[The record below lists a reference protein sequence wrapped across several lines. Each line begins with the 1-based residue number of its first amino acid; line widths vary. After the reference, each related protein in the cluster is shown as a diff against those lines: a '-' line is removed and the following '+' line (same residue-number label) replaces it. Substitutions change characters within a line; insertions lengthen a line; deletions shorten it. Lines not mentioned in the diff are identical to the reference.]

1 MIFPLIFKNAPN
13 LKKSK
18 SCCKQTY
25 QIFALFP
32 LSIVV
37 TKRKNN
43 ETYLVVDYAQRNVV
57 HMSPLTEQT
66 FEKFPDILDH
76 VKDFDLSKSILFTI
90 LDNHKN
96 KTVDWLLKFSNE
108 TDRAYWLDVF
118 SPLPSVISTND
129 NQEKEIEISPQKSP
143 EDTAKKG
150 TYVKQE
156 I

>member
-1 MIFPLIFKNAPN
+1 MLPPIN
-13 LKKSK
+13 
-18 SCCKQTY
+18 Y
-25 QIFALFP
+25 FALFS

-43 ETYLVVDYAQRNVV
+43 ETYLVLDYAQRNVV
-57 HMSPLTEQT
+57 HMSSLTEKT

-90 LDNHKN
+90 LNNHKN

-129 NQEKEIEISPQKSP
+129 NQEKEIEISPQKSLD
-143 EDTAKKG
+143 DTAKKG
-150 TYVKQE
+150 M
-156 I
+156 

>member
-1 MIFPLIFKNAPN
+1 M
-13 LKKSK
+13 
-18 SCCKQTY
+18 
-25 QIFALFP
+25 
-32 LSIVV
+32 V

-43 ETYLVVDYAQRNVV
+43 ETYLVVDYAQRSVV

-150 TYVKQE
+150 M
-156 I
+156 